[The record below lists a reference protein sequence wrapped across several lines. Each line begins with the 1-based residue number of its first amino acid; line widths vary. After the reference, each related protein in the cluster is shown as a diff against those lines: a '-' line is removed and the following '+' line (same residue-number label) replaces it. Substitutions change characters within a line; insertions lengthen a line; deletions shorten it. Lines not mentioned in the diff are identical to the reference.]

1 MSNHDLIT
9 DTPLASTPALALTAF
24 GLGLLATGGITV
36 VGWVRLAVHG
46 TIHPGHYG
54 STRRAPHPVRTTP
67 TKFARIR
74 EERP

>member
-1 MSNHDLIT
+1 MSTHDLIT

-24 GLGLLATGGITV
+24 GLGALAAGGITV

-54 STRRAPHPVRTTP
+54 STRRALDPVRTTP

-74 EERP
+74 RERP